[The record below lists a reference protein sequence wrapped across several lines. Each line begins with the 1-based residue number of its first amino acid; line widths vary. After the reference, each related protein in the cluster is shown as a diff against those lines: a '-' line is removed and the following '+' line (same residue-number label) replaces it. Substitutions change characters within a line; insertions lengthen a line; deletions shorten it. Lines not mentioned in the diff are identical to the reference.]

1 MTDPVAA
8 VRAALSTVQDP
19 DLHQNL
25 VALNMIRDLTVADG
39 VARFS
44 LVLTTGACPVKQ
56 QLEDQ
61 CRAAAL
67 SVPGVL
73 RAEIAVS
80 AEVPKGP
87 NGQNVLPGVRKVI
100 GVGSGKGGVG
110 KSTVAVNLAI
120 SLARSGARVGLL
132 DADIYGPSVPTMMG
146 VNRQPHVADK
156 KLIPLEAHGIKL
168 ISIGFLVEERQAI
181 VWRGPMVVGALK
193 QFLTDVAWGEL
204 DYLLIDLPPGTGD
217 VQLTLAQNAPLAGVV
232 VVSTPQAVALADV
245 RRSVSMF
252 EKVGVKVF
260 GIVENMG
267 EFVCPRCGH
276 HEPIFG
282 HGGAEREAAV
292 MGLPFL
298 GRVPLEIGVRE
309 SGDAGTPITAARP
322 DSAAARAF
330 TAIAERVAQRVSI
343 AALTPA
349 TSPSTTSPSTTS
361 PPSTSTPT
369 PAAAAP

>member
-1 MTDPVAA
+1 MNDPVAA

-19 DLHQNL
+19 DLHKDL
-25 VALNMIRDLTVADG
+25 VTLNMIRNLRIEDG
-39 VARFS
+39 VARFD

-67 SVPGVL
+67 SVVGVT

-80 AEVPKGP
+80 AEVPKGAD
-87 NGQNVLPGVRKVI
+87 GKNVLPGVRKLI

-110 KSTVAVNLAI
+110 KSTVTVNLA
-120 SLARSGARVGLL
+120 LALAKTGARVGIL
-132 DADIYGPSVPTMMG
+132 DADIYGPSIPTMMG
-146 VNRQPHVADK
+146 VNRQPQVVDR
-156 KLIPLEAHGIKL
+156 KLVPVEAHGIKL

-181 VWRGPMVVGALK
+181 VWRGPMLVGALK
-193 QFLTDVAWGEL
+193 QFLSDVAWGEL
-204 DYLLIDLPPGTGD
+204 DYLLVDLPPGTGD

-232 VVSTPQAVALADV
+232 IVSTPQAVALADV

-260 GIVENMG
+260 GVIENMS

-276 HEPIFG
+276 VEPIFG
-282 HGGAEREAAV
+282 VGGAEREAAI
-292 MGLPFL
+292 MHLPFL

-309 SGDAGTPITAARP
+309 AGDAGTPVLISHP
-322 DSAAARAF
+322 DSVSSRAF
-330 TAIAERVAQRVSI
+330 VAIAERVAQRVSI
-343 AALTPA
+343 AALTSA
-349 TSPSTTSPSTTS
+349 TSTATATA
-361 PPSTSTPT
+361 PPASNSGA
-369 PAAAAP
+369 PA